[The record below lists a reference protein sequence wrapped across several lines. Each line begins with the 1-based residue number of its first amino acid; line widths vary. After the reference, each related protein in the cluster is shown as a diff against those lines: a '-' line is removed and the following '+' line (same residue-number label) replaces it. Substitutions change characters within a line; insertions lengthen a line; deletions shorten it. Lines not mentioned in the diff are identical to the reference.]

1 MVKLKAG
8 LRVSRENRLNAL
20 LIAGIALPPL
30 WYFAV
35 IPAVAIMLTL
45 SMGFQLACGNNCAEM
60 GAWMDRS
67 MRYFIVG
74 SIAAYVLI
82 MGLGIWW
89 VVKGQPAE

>member
-1 MVKLKAG
+1 
-8 LRVSRENRLNAL
+8 VSKEKRLNAL

-45 SMGFQLACGNNCAEM
+45 SMGFGLACGINCDEM
-60 GAWMDRS
+60 GAWVDRF

-82 MGLGIWW
+82 MGLGVRW